1 MKKKIKKFH
10 YLKNRISF
18 FAEVYKISK
27 TVFCQK
33 IKLVFD
39 GDDFLTGS
47 FVSIFGLESAQHQMA
62 NGQRCHLKF
71 PFLDTIME

>member
-33 IKLVFD
+33 INS
-39 GDDFLTGS
+39 FLTEMT
-47 FVSIFGLESAQHQMA
+47 F
-62 NGQRCHLKF
+62 
-71 PFLDTIME
+71 